1 MENEEFFSCD
11 GLFSFSLSYS
21 DYTSDGLLS
30 LDDFVS
36 DDASAQIPSEEPRD

>member
-11 GLFSFSLSYS
+11 GLFSSGPSYS

-30 LDDFVS
+30 LDDLIFEG
-36 DDASAQIPSEEPRD
+36 APAQNPLEKPRD